1 MQNFSK
7 ILKVLGVLAAIVV
20 VGIAI
25 GWIATR
31 GTSGNMPPPK
41 TEPTAQT
48 NLTNPPL
55 VAAVVRTTGHPT
67 PLSTNSQPEHPLAE
81 NPNHPTGILPPN
93 TTVITNWE
101 DKLDDILGSET
112 DDTNKVKELFQMF
125 PRLPE
130 DGQVEIAQHL
140 SNLVEDEDYAPLGE
154 LLKNAKLSEDV
165 LDILM
170 ADVLNR
176 PNAVKLPMFL
186 ELAKNPEHA
195 KAEEAKDLLELY
207 LDEDDGTDWIK
218 WRDKMNEWLKENP
231 D

>member
-7 ILKVLGVLAAIVV
+7 ILKVLGVLVGIVV

-25 GWIATR
+25 GWIAMQGT
-31 GTSGNMPPPK
+31 GTSGNIPPPK
-41 TEPTAQT
+41 TDPTAQT
-48 NLTNPPL
+48 PLTNPPL
-55 VAAVVRTTGHPT
+55 VQVTGHPT
-67 PLSTNSQPEHPLAE
+67 SLSTNSQPEHPLAE
-81 NPNHPTGILPPN
+81 NPNRPTAILPPN
-93 TTVITNWE
+93 TTIITNWE

-207 LDEDDGTDWIK
+207 LDEDYKDNWDK

>member
-7 ILKVLGVLAAIVV
+7 ILKVLGVLAAIVA

-25 GWIATR
+25 GWVATR
-31 GTSGNMPPPK
+31 GTGGNVPSPK
-41 TEPTAQT
+41 IDPTVQT
-48 NLTNPPL
+48 PLTNPPI
-55 VAAVVRTTGHPT
+55 VRTTGHPI
-67 PLSTNSQPEHPLAE
+67 PLTTNGQTIAE
-81 NPNHPTGILPPN
+81 NPGHPTGILPPN

-140 SNLVEDEDYAPLGE
+140 SNLVEDEDYAPLGK
-154 LLKNAKLSEDV
+154 LLENAKLSEDV

-176 PNAVKLPMFL
+176 PNAIKLPMFL

-207 LDEDDGTDWIK
+207 LDEDYKDNWEL
-218 WRDKMNEWLKENP
+218 WRTKMNEWLKENP